1 MTASA
6 RVAVVAFLIAAAVA
20 ACGGTSRDGDAPPT
34 DPADVAADQNEVT
47 PMAITVDHP
56 ELGALTFDALHAGD
70 PDAAADGRLVILLHG
85 FPETSEAYR
94 DFLVPLADAGYYAVA
109 VSQRGYSP
117 DARPEAIDAYNVV
130 EMVGDVTS
138 IATQLGAQEYHLVGH
153 DWGGAVAWLTAAF
166 APDAVSSL
174 TALSTPHP
182 DAINEAVADPTGP
195 QAAAFGYMEVW
206 RAEGS
211 EQQFLTDGADTF
223 TAVFGTGGGLPA
235 DKVECYADVL
245 ATPEALRAAI
255 NWYRANPLPA
265 PARIGATQV
274 PTLYVYGVDDIA
286 FLPPTARATADLVD
300 APYTYRELEG
310 YGHWL
315 PETAAAEIIPDLI
328 EHLESVER

>member
-1 MTASA
+1 MKIGMQLGYWAA
-6 RVAVVAFLIAAAVA
+6 GLAFPIAAAVA
-20 ACGGTSRDGDAPPT
+20 ACSGSSSDGAPPT
-34 DPADVAADQNEVT
+34 HPADQNEVT

-70 PDAAADGRLVILLHG
+70 PEAAAEGRLVILLHG
-85 FPETSEAYR
+85 FPETAEAYR

-109 VSQRGYSP
+109 VTQRGYSP
-117 DARPEAIDAYNVV
+117 GARPENVEAYNIF

-153 DWGGAVAWLTAAF
+153 DWGGAVAWLAA
-166 APDAVSSL
+166 ALNPDAVSSL

-182 DAINEAVADPTGP
+182 DAMNEAVVDPASP
-195 QAAAFGYMEVW
+195 QLEAFGYMETF

-211 EQQFLTDGADTF
+211 EQQFLTDGADSF
-223 TAVFGTGGGLPA
+223 TAIFGAGGLPA
-235 DKVECYADVL
+235 DKVERYAEVL
-245 ATPEALRAAI
+245 ATPEALRAAL

-265 PARIGATQV
+265 PARIGDTRV

-286 FLPPTARATADLVD
+286 FLPATARATGDLVD

-328 EHLESVER
+328 DHLGSVEH